1 MGALTR
7 AHNLLSRHSVYSIYY
22 SSTLILP
29 VESGEG
35 RGLRGLV
42 GCCLR
47 GEDDGREQETLL
59 LSTLKG
65 DVYILL
71 YNVMVTM

>member
-1 MGALTR
+1 M
-7 AHNLLSRHSVYSIYY
+7 LSKRIVYSIYY
-22 SSTLILP
+22 NSTLVLP

-35 RGLRGLV
+35 RGLEGLV

-59 LSTLKG
+59 LSTRKG
-65 DVYILL
+65 DIYILL
-71 YNVMVTM
+71 YNVTVTM